1 MKNKKNLDNNDK
13 TGIPKKNRF
22 AVMKL
27 YNWSSLS
34 VNGIKLSAPIDDK
47 GPQFFTP
54 VFETREQA
62 VSWAGGDENVMEVQP
77 KNP

>member
-1 MKNKKNLDNNDK
+1 MKNKNNLDKNGE
-13 TGIPKKNRF
+13 TGILNKNRF

-27 YNWSSLS
+27 YNWNS
-34 VNGIKLSAPIDDK
+34 VSVGGVELSAPID
-47 GPQFFTP
+47 GISPQHFIP
-54 VFETREQA
+54 VFNTREQA

>member
-1 MKNKKNLDNNDK
+1 MKNKKSLEKKDETK
-13 TGIPKKNRF
+13 IPKKNRF

-27 YNWSSLS
+27 YNWNS
-34 VNGIKLSAPIDDK
+34 VSAGGVELSAPID
-47 GPQFFTP
+47 GISPQHFIP